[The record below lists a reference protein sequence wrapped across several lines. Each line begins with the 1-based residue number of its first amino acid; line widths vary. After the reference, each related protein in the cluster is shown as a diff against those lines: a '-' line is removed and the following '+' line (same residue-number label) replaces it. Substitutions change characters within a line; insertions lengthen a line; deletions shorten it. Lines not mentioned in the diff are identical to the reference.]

1 MSLRVTVAAPF
12 KQRGKARIGEH
23 EFVVALSLDRDW
35 LSPDQAKRVIDIA
48 TGEGLVSRDD
58 GDLIADFDLDSVEIP
73 DDFSPDKS
81 VFRERSAFER
91 AVDALEADGL
101 EKQEVVAAVN
111 ELQQEVGIT
120 ADAAAVVYA
129 RREGVDVDD
138 AAAKARE
145 EL

>member
-1 MSLRVTVAAPF
+1 MSLRATVAAPF
-12 KQRGKARIGEH
+12 KQEGKARIGEH

-73 DDFSPDKS
+73 EDFSPDDS

-91 AVDALEADGL
+91 AVEAVEADGH
-101 EKQEVVAAVN
+101 EKREVVAAVN
-111 ELQQEVGIT
+111 ELQRELGVT
-120 ADAAAVVYA
+120 ADAAAIVYA
-129 RREGVDVDD
+129 RRHGVDVSDAGD
-138 AAAKARE
+138 AARE
-145 EL
+145 GL

>member
-12 KQRGKARIGEH
+12 KQTGKARIGEH

-58 GDLIADFDLDSVEIP
+58 GDLIADFDLDSVDVPE
-73 DDFSPDKS
+73 DFSPDES

-91 AVDALEADGL
+91 AVDALEAEGM

-111 ELQQEVGIT
+111 ELQQELGIT

-145 EL
+145 GL

>member
-58 GDLIADFDLDSVEIP
+58 GDLIADFDLDSVEVP
-73 DDFSPDKS
+73 EEFSPDES

-91 AVDALEADGL
+91 AVEALEAEGM
-101 EKQEVVAAVN
+101 EKQAVVAGVN
-111 ELQQEVGIT
+111 ELQQELGIT

-145 EL
+145 GL

>member
-12 KQRGKARIGEH
+12 KQTGKARIGEH

-58 GDLIADFDLDSVEIP
+58 GDLIADFDLDSVDVPEE
-73 DDFSPDKS
+73 FSPDES

-91 AVDALEADGL
+91 AVDALEAEGM

-111 ELQQEVGIT
+111 ELQQELGIT

-145 EL
+145 GL

>member
-12 KQRGKARIGEH
+12 KQTGKARIGEH

-58 GDLIADFDLDSVEIP
+58 GDLIADFDLDSVEVP
-73 DDFSPDKS
+73 EDFSPDES

-91 AVDALEADGL
+91 AVDALESEGV

-111 ELQQEVGIT
+111 ELQQDLGIT

-129 RREGVDVDD
+129 RREGVNVDD
-138 AAAKARE
+138 AAAKARGG
-145 EL
+145 L